1 MSKFPL
7 RALAALCAGS
17 ALASFAPATAVA
29 QSGPIQVG
37 VVVAL
42 TGPLAVI
49 GLPERD
55 GIQLA
60 FKQINAAGGIKGRP
74 LEAIFEDDASSPD
87 VAVSKTNNLVFNRKV
102 KAIIGAT
109 GIASTVAMGGVTAPQ
124 KLPQIS
130 FSGLGPAVE
139 RERTC
144 VFHLTPAQELN
155 ARSLLEYASKAL
167 KAKNIGV
174 LLEAGFGTSVFN
186 SLKALGPEYGVEFVA
201 VEKYEIGATDAS
213 TQVAKVRA
221 ANPDAILVAG
231 SSPTPFR
238 SIRQMK
244 VAVPVVAAHPAA
256 PYDTVKAMGDGAEGV
271 VFADFLVAEDPL
283 PNQKPFVE
291 AFQKE
296 YGRLPK
302 NFDAAGFDSVQ
313 MLAKA
318 LEKAGPAAS
327 SEQLCSAL
335 RTPYQGVMTAFDLSA
350 PDMGG
355 LKPSSFVYSTYAKGK
370 FSRLP
375 FRINP

>member
-1 MSKFPL
+1 MSMYHLK
-7 RALAALCAGS
+7 ALAALCAGT
-17 ALASFAPATAVA
+17 ALVNLAPATAFA
-29 QSGPIQVG
+29 QGAPIQVG
-37 VVVAL
+37 VVIAL
-42 TGPLAVI
+42 TGPLAVA

-60 FKQINAAGGIKGRP
+60 LKQINAAGGVKGRP
-74 LEAIFEDDASSPD
+74 LEAIFEDDASSAD

-102 KAIIGAT
+102 KAVLGST
-109 GIASTVAMGGVTAPQ
+109 GIASTVAMGGITAPQ

-155 ARSLLEYASKAL
+155 ARSLLEYATKAL
-167 KAKNIGV
+167 KAKKIGV
-174 LLEAGFGTSVFN
+174 LHDSGFGTPVFN
-186 SLKALGPEYGVEFVA
+186 SMKALGAEYGVEYVA
-201 VEKYEIGATDAS
+201 VEKYELGATDAS
-213 TQVAKVRA
+213 TQAAKVRA
-221 ANPDAILVAG
+221 ANPDAILIVA

-238 SIRQMK
+238 SVKQMK
-244 VAVPVVAAHPAA
+244 VTVPVVAAHAAA
-256 PYDTVKAMGDGAEGV
+256 PYDTVKAMGDGADGV
-271 VFADFLVAEDPL
+271 IFADFLVAEDPL
-283 PNQKPFVE
+283 PNQKAFVE

-302 NFDAAGFDSVQ
+302 NFDAAGYDSAQ

-318 LEKAGPAAS
+318 LEKTGPDATN
-327 SEQLCSAL
+327 EQLCNAL
-335 RTPYQGVMTAFDLSA
+335 RAPYQGVMSSFDLSA

-355 LKPSSFVYSTYAKGK
+355 LKASNFVYSQYANGK
-370 FSRLP
+370 FTRLP

>member
-1 MSKFPL
+1 MSKFPF
-7 RALAALCAGS
+7 RALAALCAGA
-17 ALASFAPATAVA
+17 ALASIAPATAVA
-29 QSGPIQVG
+29 QSGPIPIG

-74 LEAIFEDDASSPD
+74 LEAILEDDASSPD
-87 VAVSKTNNLVFNRKV
+87 VAVSKTNNLVFNHKV

-109 GIASTVAMGGVTAPQ
+109 GIASTVAMGGLTAPR

-155 ARSLLEYASKAL
+155 ARSLLEYATKAL
-167 KAKNIGV
+167 KAKNIAV
-174 LLEAGFGTSVFN
+174 LLEAGFGTAVF
-186 SLKALGPEYGVEFVA
+186 SSMKALGPDYGVEFVA

-213 TQVAKVRA
+213 TQVAKMRA
-221 ANPDAILVAG
+221 ANPDVILVAG

-238 SIRQMK
+238 SVKQMK

-256 PYDTVKAMGDGAEGV
+256 PYDTVKAMGDGAQGV

-283 PNQKPFVE
+283 PSQKAFVD

-302 NFDAAGFDSVQ
+302 NFDAAGYDSVQ
-313 MLAKA
+313 MLARA
-318 LEKAGPAAS
+318 LEKVGPEAS
-327 SEQLCSAL
+327 SEHLCNAL
-335 RTPYQGVMTAFDLSA
+335 RAPYQGAMTSFDLSA

-355 LKPSSFVYSTYAKGK
+355 LKTSNFVYSTYANGK